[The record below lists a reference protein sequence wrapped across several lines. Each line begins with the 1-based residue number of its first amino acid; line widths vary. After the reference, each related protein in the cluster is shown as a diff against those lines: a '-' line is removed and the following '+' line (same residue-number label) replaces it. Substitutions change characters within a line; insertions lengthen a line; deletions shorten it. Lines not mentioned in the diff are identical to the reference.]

1 MGAMWIQ
8 LIEAGI
14 LLSDFVYHRYIED
27 HPTKKTQQQIQLPLS
42 GEGAPIPLLF
52 GRCRVK
58 TPVLAWASTPNL
70 DTSGTLG
77 LPALYRMSM
86 LFIAGIPFAEQDTS
100 LIDSF
105 VGETRAGSS
114 SDINLST
121 AADLVQGTTDL
132 RDGNATQD
140 FFNPSLAS
148 AADYMLLDPHN
159 PIAATDIPS
168 WRGYATVFLG
178 HFGGAPG
185 GGLSN
190 DFVIGGAPSAPSVS
204 FEIQTLPKPFG
215 TNGYPGGAIQSRI
228 VFDANPADVIWEI
241 LTGKFGKLG
250 LDPSL
255 LDFAS
260 FQAAAYTLW
269 LEQNGYSRCF
279 DEFAQALDMIIE
291 ILVQIDGVL
300 YEDPATGRLGLR
312 LVRNDYDP
320 TTIPVI
326 DKSNCSELKNLAI
339 GGLTGLPNQ
348 IRISFTDRA
357 NNYAEGSAR
366 ATNQGNAVGQGLVRE
381 QVVSMPGVT
390 TQENADQLAERE
402 LAARTKP
409 LIKCTAIVDGS
420 FWDTKP
426 GDVVKVVW
434 QKPGI
439 SGLVFRVATVNRG
452 TLEDGRISLDLIQ
465 DVFFVWR
472 NRPPVNTGFGG
483 HSSGLDGIGFG
494 G

>member
-1 MGAMWIQ
+1 MWIQ

-52 GRCRVK
+52 GRCRVR
-58 TPVLAWASTPNL
+58 TPVLAWTSTPSL

-86 LFIAGIPFAEQDTS
+86 LFIAGIPFAEQDTA
-100 LIDSF
+100 LVDSF
-105 VGETRAGSS
+105 VGEQRAHSDV
-114 SDINLST
+114 DINLST
-121 AADLVQGTTDL
+121 AADLVQGFVDDH
-132 RDGNATQD
+132 DGNAAQD
-140 FFNPSLAS
+140 FFSPGLAN
-148 AADYMLLDPHN
+148 AADYMINDPDN
-159 PIAATDIPS
+159 PIPSTDIPS
-168 WRGYATVFLG
+168 WRGFMTIFLG
-178 HFGGAPG
+178 QFGGPG
-185 GGLSN
+185 PNHN
-190 DFVIGGAPSAPSVS
+190 DFVLGASPSVPALS
-204 FEIQTLPKPFG
+204 FEVQTYPKPLG

-228 VFDANPADVIWEI
+228 VFDANPADVLWEI

-279 DEFAQALDMIIE
+279 DDFAQAIDMITE
-291 ILVQIDGVL
+291 ILIQIDGVL
-300 YEDPATGRLGLR
+300 YEDPATGLLGLR
-312 LVRNDYDP
+312 LVRGDYDP
-320 TTIPVI
+320 MAIRVI
-326 DKSNCSELKNLAI
+326 DKSNCSELRNLAI

-348 IRISFTDRA
+348 VRISFTDRA

-390 TQENADQLAERE
+390 TQENADRLAERE

-426 GDVVKVVW
+426 GDVVKLVW

-439 SGLVFRVATVNRG
+439 SGLVFRVANVNRG

-472 NRPPVNTGFGG
+472 NRPPVTTGFGG